1 MSEHQYISN
10 PKKDK
15 KVNSESGSNKTNTS
29 IEGASHDFGNEVIE
43 FKSLQLAADDSL
55 RSKS

>member
-10 PKKDK
+10 SEKDK

-29 IEGASHDFGNEVIE
+29 IEGA
-43 FKSLQLAADDSL
+43 
-55 RSKS
+55 